1 MKDIL
6 ALIGVICM
14 LLASAV
20 TIIFPLALA
29 IWVSPVW
36 LWVYAAYI
44 LFTIFVGIF
53 VKTYSGKGRTG
64 GNG

>member
-36 LWVYAAYI
+36 LWVYAVYI
-44 LFTIFVGIF
+44 LFTIFVGVF